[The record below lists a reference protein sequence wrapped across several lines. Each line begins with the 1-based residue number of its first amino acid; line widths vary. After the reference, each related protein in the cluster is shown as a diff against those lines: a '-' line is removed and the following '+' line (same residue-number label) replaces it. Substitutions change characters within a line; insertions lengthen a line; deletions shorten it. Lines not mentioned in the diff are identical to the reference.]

1 MPIEIG
7 QPFPAFTLPDQRG
20 KPVSLKSLLGKPVVL
35 YIYPEADTPSC
46 TKEACAFSEAA
57 AALKMFDGAT
67 VVGLSPDAP
76 ATLAK
81 FDAKY
86 SLGFTLIGDEPVG
99 GLKGTSGEG
108 GVPTFIEKIGAWG
121 EKSMYGKKYMGLIR
135 TTYLL
140 DAKGRVAARWDNVRV
155 PGHDQQVLGALRA
168 LVNGEVTKP
177 AAKKSA
183 RAAAKKVVKKA
194 ARTRGGK

>member
-20 KPVSLKSLLGKPVVL
+20 QSVSLKSLLGKPLVL

-57 AALKMFDGAT
+57 GALKKFDGAT
-67 VVGLSPDAP
+67 VVGLSPDAS
-76 ATLAK
+76 AKLAK

-86 SLGFTLIGDEPVG
+86 KLGFTLLGDEPATG
-99 GLKGTSGEG
+99 PG
-108 GVPTFIEKIGAWG
+108 GVPKFIEKIGAWG

-135 TTYLL
+135 STYLL
-140 DAKGRVAARWDNVRV
+140 DAMGKVAARWDNVRV
-155 PGHDQQVLGALRA
+155 PGHDQQVLEALRT
-168 LVNGEVTKP
+168 LVSGEVSKP
-177 AAKKSA
+177 AAKKVA
-183 RAAAKKVVKKA
+183 KAAAKKVVKKGA
-194 ARTRGGK
+194 VKRAK

>member
-20 KPVSLKSLLGKPVVL
+20 KAVSLKSLLGKPLVL

-57 AALKMFDGAT
+57 GALKKYDGAT

-76 ATLAK
+76 AKLAK

-86 SLGFTLIGDEPVG
+86 KLGFTLLGDEPVG
-99 GLKGTSGEG
+99 GPKGTSGEG
-108 GVPTFIEKIGAWG
+108 GVPKFIEKIGAWG

-135 TTYLL
+135 STYLL
-140 DAKGRVAARWDNVRV
+140 DAKGKVAARWDNVRV
-155 PGHDQQVLGALRA
+155 PGHDQQVLEALRG
-168 LVNGEVTKP
+168 LVNGEVAKP
-177 AAKKSA
+177 SVK
-183 RAAAKKVVKKA
+183 KKVLKRVVKTATGAKP
-194 ARTRGGK
+194 KK